1 VAEAPPAQP
10 AGGWDGEP
18 VFVVFNPQSGKGRGA
33 GMVQP
38 FLAALRAAGVEKVE
52 HALTAEAGDEER
64 LTREALARGFRRV
77 VAVGGDGTW
86 SNVANA
92 ILRAGGSARLGLVP
106 AGTGCDLAKSLGIPG
121 DDLAGCAR
129 IVAAGRVRTIDVGRI
144 EDRYFLNVTG
154 FGFDI
159 AVIEHTWKVR
169 WLGGHLLY
177 LYCALSQLFAFPGF
191 PVQLR
196 TDGGPPARLDLLMLV
211 IANARV
217 FGGGFQI
224 APDADLSDG
233 HLDAVW
239 FGNMGSAGRL
249 GALVRLMRGTH
260 RGMAAVTTARSPSF
274 TLTFDA
280 PPAYETD
287 GEWNR
292 ARSAT
297 LEVGILPSALGVL
310 AP

>member
-1 VAEAPPAQP
+1 VAEPPPAGNP
-10 AGGWDGEP
+10 GGWDGEP
-18 VFVVFNPQSGKGRGA
+18 VYVVFNPQSGKGRG
-33 GMVQP
+33 GRMIEP
-38 FLAALRAAGVEKVE
+38 FLSALRVAGVERVE
-52 HALTAEAGDEER
+52 HAVTVRAGDEQRLTAEA
-64 LTREALARGFRRV
+64 LVRGFHRV

-92 ILRAGGSARLGLVP
+92 MLSAGGAVQLGLVP
-106 AGTGCDLAKSLGIPG
+106 AGTGCDLAKSLGIPAN
-121 DDLAGCAR
+121 DLGACAR
-129 IVAAGRVRTIDVGRI
+129 IVAAGRTRTIDVGRI

-159 AVIEHTWKVR
+159 AVIEQTWKVR

-191 PVQLR
+191 PVKVAA
-196 TDGGPPARLDLLMLV
+196 DGRPPAKLDLLMLV

-224 APDADLSDG
+224 APDADLADG
-233 HLDAVW
+233 RLDAVW

-249 GALVRLMRGTH
+249 LALVRLMRGTH
-260 RGMAAVTTARSPSF
+260 REMAEVTTSRAPSF
-274 TLTFDA
+274 HLTFET

-292 ARSAT
+292 ARTAE
-297 LEVGILPSALGVL
+297 LEITIRRSALTVL

>member
-1 VAEAPPAQP
+1 MNTPPLP
-10 AGGWDGEP
+10 GNPGGWDGEP
-18 VFVVFNPQSGKGRGA
+18 VYVVFNPQSGKGRGA

-38 FLAALRAAGVEKVE
+38 SLAALQAAGVARVE
-52 HALTAEAGDEER
+52 HGLTAKAGQEQS
-64 LTREALARGFRRV
+64 LTSDALSRGFRRI

-86 SNVANA
+86 SNVANV
-92 ILRAGGSARLGLVP
+92 ILSAGGTAQLGLVP
-106 AGTGCDLAKSLGIPG
+106 AGTGSDLAKSLGIPAR
-121 DDLAGCAR
+121 DLAACAR
-129 IVAAGRVRTIDVGRI
+129 IVAAGRARTIDVGRI

-159 AVIEHTWKVR
+159 AVIEQTWNVR

-191 PVQLR
+191 RVQVAA
-196 TDGGPPARLDLLMLV
+196 DGGPPAKLDLLMLV

-233 HLDAVW
+233 RLDAVW

-249 GALVRLMRGTH
+249 SALVRLLRGTH
-260 RGMAAVTTARSPSF
+260 REMAEVATSRAPSF
-274 TLTFDA
+274 RLTFET

-292 ARSAT
+292 ARSAE
-297 LEVGILPSALGVL
+297 LEITIRPSALSVL
-310 AP
+310 VP

>member
-1 VAEAPPAQP
+1 MNTPPLP
-10 AGGWDGEP
+10 GNPGGWDGEP
-18 VFVVFNPQSGKGRGA
+18 VYVVFNPQSGKGRGA

-38 FLAALRAAGVEKVE
+38 FLAALQAAGVARVE
-52 HALTAEAGDEER
+52 HGLTAKAGQEQS
-64 LTREALARGFRRV
+64 LTGDALSRGFRRIA
-77 VAVGGDGTW
+77 AVGGDGTW
-86 SNVANA
+86 SNVANV
-92 ILRAGGSARLGLVP
+92 ILSAGGTAQLGLVP
-106 AGTGCDLAKSLGIPG
+106 AGTGSDLAKSLGIPAR
-121 DDLAGCAR
+121 DLAACAR
-129 IVAAGRVRTIDVGRI
+129 IVAAGRARTIDVGRI

-159 AVIEHTWKVR
+159 AVIEQTWKVR

-191 PVQLR
+191 PVQVAA
-196 TDGGPPARLDLLMLV
+196 DGGPPEKLDLLMLV

-233 HLDAVW
+233 RLDAVW

-249 GALVRLMRGTH
+249 SALVRLMRGTH
-260 RGMAAVTTARSPSF
+260 REMAEVATSRAPSF
-274 TLTFDA
+274 RLTFET

-292 ARSAT
+292 ARSAE
-297 LEVGILPSALGVL
+297 LEITIRPSALSVL
-310 AP
+310 VP

>member
-1 VAEAPPAQP
+1 VAEPPPAGNP
-10 AGGWDGEP
+10 GGWDGEP
-18 VFVVFNPQSGKGRGA
+18 VYVVFNPQSGKGRGA

-38 FLAALRAAGVEKVE
+38 FLTALQAAGVARAE
-52 HALTAEAGDEER
+52 HALTAKAGQEQS
-64 LTREALARGFRRV
+64 LTSDALSRGFRRI

-86 SNVANA
+86 SNVANM
-92 ILRAGGSARLGLVP
+92 ILSAGGTAQLGLVP
-106 AGTGCDLAKSLGIPG
+106 AGTGSDLAKSLGIPAR
-121 DDLAGCAR
+121 DLAACAR
-129 IVAAGRVRTIDVGRI
+129 IVASGRARTIDVGRI

-159 AVIEHTWKVR
+159 AVIEQTRKVR

-191 PVQLR
+191 PVQVAA
-196 TDGGPPARLDLLMLV
+196 DGGPPAKLDLLMLV

-233 HLDAVW
+233 RLDAVW

-249 GALVRLMRGTH
+249 SALVRLLRGTH
-260 RGMAAVTTARSPSF
+260 REMAEVATSRAPSF
-274 TLTFDA
+274 RLTFET

-287 GEWNR
+287 GE
-292 ARSAT
+292 
-297 LEVGILPSALGVL
+297 
-310 AP
+310 